1 MRVPST
7 EAQNNFGKFL
17 KYAEAG
23 EEIIIS
29 RKGRDVAKII
39 PAAEMVHEEAMDY
52 TLSANHVTYEQFLEL
67 TEASEQRYE
76 LIDGVLYFMASPA
89 FKHQHAVHEIMGTFY
104 YWFKGKSCKAM
115 TSPFDITIKK
125 TSDNICVVQPDV
137 FVVCDT
143 NVDNK
148 GKYMGV
154 PLLVVEILSPSTR
167 TKDMIKKL
175 NLYMVSGVRE
185 YWVIDPEDE
194 SVQVYA
200 FENKEIQNNKVWT
213 NRADSHAYS
222 FYFEGLAVGLKDLF
236 NWEGF

>member
-1 MRVPST
+1 
-7 EAQNNFGKFL
+7 
-17 KYAEAG
+17 
-23 EEIIIS
+23 
-29 RKGRDVAKII
+29 
-39 PAAEMVHEEAMDY
+39 
-52 TLSANHVTYEQFLEL
+52 VTYEQFLEL

-89 FKHQHAVHEIMGTFY
+89 FKHQHAVHEIMGIFY

-143 NVDNK
+143 HVDNK

-167 TKDMIKKL
+167 TKDIIKKL

-194 SVQVYA
+194 SVQLYA

-222 FYFEGLAVGLKDLF
+222 LYYEGLSVGLKDLF